1 LQKKARIDGPLN
13 GHRQQ
18 DLDQVDDSSDEDEE
32 ADGEY
37 GQAPTRELSA
47 LQSEISAAV
56 EEDRR
61 QVRET
66 NRTRRG
72 AGQNVGSVSNGMSR
86 DPVLFGIHAKD
97 GCRTNDAGSQRS
109 YQVCINFS
117 IEDHTSCSHGDP
129 DLRIDGFTWKTS
141 CAMRG
146 FRSILG
152 RT

>member
-1 LQKKARIDGPLN
+1 MQKKVRIDGPLN

-18 DLDQVDDSSDEDEE
+18 DLDQVDDSSDEDED

-37 GQAPTRELSA
+37 VQAPTRELSA

-72 AGQNVGSVSNGMSR
+72 AGQNVGSVSSGMSR
-86 DPVLFGIHAKD
+86 APVLSGLRAQEGH
-97 GCRTNDAGSQRS
+97 CTHDAGS
-109 YQVCINFS
+109 
-117 IEDHTSCSHGDP
+117 
-129 DLRIDGFTWKTS
+129 
-141 CAMRG
+141 
-146 FRSILG
+146 
-152 RT
+152 